1 MQVLLVLINKGR
13 LCIYVSP
20 GSALSS
26 LGVARPSAE
35 WGKLVAMEP
44 CLGLE
49 LSDCAP

>member
-1 MQVLLVLINKGR
+1 MFLLAQRSAALGW
-13 LCIYVSP
+13 P
-20 GSALSS
+20 GL
-26 LGVARPSAE
+26 LQ